1 MIGIRGIRYK
11 AEAGRSETTSNY
23 VVFNDADIK
32 IEAKYSKNGDVIAFY
47 NPADDTTYL
56 VHDNITQNTSDKAL
70 QGLMLHEIGVHALTL
85 GKSNE
90 VFKDI
95 LRRFEAL
102 KATNPKVQAA
112 FNRVPKDTKAED
124 IVEEAL
130 AYYLSENPRSSLA
143 QRIVEWFRQA
153 VRALGKTLPVL
164 ERAKFSQ
171 WANKLTEAELIG
183 MATSAL
189 KSAPDSLQF
198 DNVGRNR
205 EGIKLS
211 GDKKELL
218 APNGKPSNLNA
229 MQHAQVR
236 TEAFKKWFGDWINDP
251 ENASKVVDENGEPLV
266 VYHGTN
272 TSSDILLPGGE
283 EIQSTPLSGSIFA
296 DKAGVLGMLSGPGI
310 WFADAE
316 NKTQSSLGKKGERVI
331 SAYINLRNPL
341 IVTSHEQRNELKEF
355 YIAHEGNLSRPGKI
369 YLDEETGRYKRPA
382 PGKIDFPY
390 RFDQKQKKQIINEG
404 HDGITL
410 DIANQDREII
420 VFESN
425 QIKSAT
431 ENNGDFSQSNN
442 NIKFSRSTPSNT
454 PADNSAMRDMFKRV
468 KDNPSLEW
476 LGQLFTRNQL
486 IEFIASE
493 VPKMMGYKKLSQK
506 KDNALH
512 EREQEIAEK
521 YEAMN
526 DLIKS
531 AAINPKGL
539 PGFKTD
545 YEKARRLMNELAR
558 AQSLATNLDTD
569 FDPADHVA
577 KDLMTTEEREAFDAY
592 DVMPD
597 QLKSVYKT
605 MRKDYRDDMDET
617 RTALL
622 ANLDRFPIDSKA
634 KAAIVAEI
642 NAHFDQALSKGV
654 YFPLSRFGNIIVT
667 GTNPQGEFVSAFV
680 KGNTARDKMIT
691 DMEAQG
697 YTKVHSQE
705 KEDYDADLIKGN
717 VANTM
722 AALAK
727 NTVDDIRS
735 KMQQGQAVEADIDQM
750 LADFHQEL
758 IRALPDTAYRK
769 HFLHRKGTL
778 GESGDTLRA
787 YANTRTSSA
796 KNQFALIYDYQIAQV
811 LADSKQEIAKL
822 RSTTMQ
828 STDFLDS
835 VMKEIGKRE
844 QALKANDIAAWAQL
858 ATSLGFM
865 GALGYNIASAGV
877 NMLQVVG
884 IGLPELSGR
893 HGFGKSSA
901 AITHAYQLILNR
913 AVLNKHSGFDLMK
926 NPAIKQL
933 TKSALQHLHDIG
945 KIDLTMTH
953 DSIAASKNPSYSSN
967 PVNRAVGM
975 LAKKSG
981 YLFHVAEAL
990 NRQVMGIAAFE
1001 LELAKNGGDY
1011 DAALIYAEDVIDNTQ
1026 YDYSPANRARFMMG
1040 DTARV
1045 ITLFKAYAIHTS
1057 WFIGRNAHQWFK
1069 GLTPE
1074 ERLAS
1079 RKTLL
1084 VTMGM
1089 SFATAGLFGMPI
1101 GTEAFAGVGGVAGFK
1116 YKGAKGAIAGAAGG
1130 VGASMLASAAIQA
1143 LLVGLGADDDDDIET
1158 QFRNWLT
1165 DNLDQSWAEFVTKGL
1180 ARFLV
1185 PGDISGRTGLSHL
1198 WYQPQNKELEGRDKF
1213 NQIANTLMGPVASQ
1227 AANLMA
1233 AQTLWA
1239 DGEQGR
1245 AIEMMSPRALSN
1257 MLAAHR
1263 MAEKGVTTLK
1273 GDKIIQRDLTDLELL
1288 GKAIGFNP
1296 SVITNAYDANS
1307 AIAKESTKHTLAKSH
1322 LVNQWMSGDATERS
1336 DLMKGAIKDFNES
1349 VPPSERITLKS
1360 LFKSMRSRKGID
1372 KRTQN
1377 GLYLSKK
1384 QNYLRDLG
1392 RFNRQE

>member
-1 MIGIRGIRYK
+1 
-11 AEAGRSETTSNY
+11 
-23 VVFNDADIK
+23 
-32 IEAKYSKNGDVIAFY
+32 
-47 NPADDTTYL
+47 
-56 VHDNITQNTSDKAL
+56 
-70 QGLMLHEIGVHALTL
+70 
-85 GKSNE
+85 
-90 VFKDI
+90 
-95 LRRFEAL
+95 
-102 KATNPKVQAA
+102 
-112 FNRVPKDTKAED
+112 
-124 IVEEAL
+124 
-130 AYYLSENPRSSLA
+130 
-143 QRIVEWFRQA
+143 
-153 VRALGKTLPVL
+153 
-164 ERAKFSQ
+164 
-171 WANKLTEAELIG
+171 
-183 MATSAL
+183 
-189 KSAPDSLQF
+189 
-198 DNVGRNR
+198 
-205 EGIKLS
+205 
-211 GDKKELL
+211 
-218 APNGKPSNLNA
+218 
-229 MQHAQVR
+229 
-236 TEAFKKWFGDWINDP
+236 
-251 ENASKVVDENGEPLV
+251 
-266 VYHGTN
+266 
-272 TSSDILLPGGE
+272 
-283 EIQSTPLSGSIFA
+283 
-296 DKAGVLGMLSGPGI
+296 
-310 WFADAE
+310 
-316 NKTQSSLGKKGERVI
+316 
-331 SAYINLRNPL
+331 
-341 IVTSHEQRNELKEF
+341 
-355 YIAHEGNLSRPGKI
+355 
-369 YLDEETGRYKRPA
+369 
-382 PGKIDFPY
+382 
-390 RFDQKQKKQIINEG
+390 
-404 HDGITL
+404 
-410 DIANQDREII
+410 
-420 VFESN
+420 
-425 QIKSAT
+425 
-431 ENNGDFSQSNN
+431 
-442 NIKFSRSTPSNT
+442 
-454 PADNSAMRDMFKRV
+454 MRDMFKRV